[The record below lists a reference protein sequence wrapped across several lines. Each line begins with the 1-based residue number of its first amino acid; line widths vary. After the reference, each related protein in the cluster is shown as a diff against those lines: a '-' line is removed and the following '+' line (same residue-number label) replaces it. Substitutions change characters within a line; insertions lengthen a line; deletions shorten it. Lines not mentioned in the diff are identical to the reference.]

1 MEKLS
6 TLLKEIKSK
15 HKRDFYCLNSSHL
28 FRTKNKLDSHEKVW
42 KIHNYCEA
50 VIPDDEIKW
59 LEYYQG

>member
-6 TLLKEIKSK
+6 TWLTEIKSK
-15 HKRDFYCLNSSHL
+15 HKRGFYCLNSSHL

-50 VIPDDEIKW
+50 VIPDDVIKW